1 MLAVCIWVMAGTA
14 MWHFGVLVPDR
25 FYRGIIGA
33 LVAANAGAIAAGLT
47 ASGFTLPDTADL
59 GETLA
64 GLIGGFVG
72 LTAVLACRKSLRP
85 GHQGAVRIAFGLISA
100 GLGPALLWK
109 VRTTKSFPAWRSSR
123 QRDELTDDRAV
134 NNMDNDRH
142 ERSRAPVIQEKEAGG
157 LQEWARVGPRVRRA
171 HARMDNR

>member
-47 ASGFTLPDTADL
+47 ASGLTLPDTADL
-59 GETLA
+59 GEALA

-72 LTAVLACRKSLRP
+72 LTLSWLA
-85 GHQGAVRIAFGLISA
+85 G
-100 GLGPALLWK
+100 
-109 VRTTKSFPAWRSSR
+109 SR
-123 QRDELTDDRAV
+123 YDPIIR
-134 NNMDNDRH
+134 
-142 ERSRAPVIQEKEAGG
+142 ERSEQRSG
-157 LQEWARVGPRVRRA
+157 
-171 HARMDNR
+171 